1 MKVGDRQQQG
11 RTGEGRTGT
20 NPREICPAC
29 KDYYLKTYFIYKDK
43 KWFKM
48 GKVCPNENCSFCRK
62 DN

>member
-20 NPREICPAC
+20 NQREICPAC
-29 KDYYLKTYFIYKDK
+29 KDYYLKTYFIYQDK
-43 KWFKM
+43 KWIKA

-62 DN
+62 D